1 MKQLVILG
9 AGGHGRV
16 AADAARCR
24 GEFDSIIFLD
34 DSGEAC
40 APGYRVAGKLSDFL
54 TYCHDSAFF
63 VAMGDNR
70 LRKRLTQQLEAHG
83 CTLATIVHPAAV
95 IGAHV
100 HIGAGTVVMAGA
112 VVNPGAAIGQGVI
125 LNTACSVDHDC
136 RIGDFSH
143 ISVGAHLAGTV
154 SVGSGTLI
162 GVGASVINNVSICGG
177 CTIGA
182 GAVVVRSIETPGTYV
197 GVPAKRSK

>member
-24 GEFDSIIFLD
+24 GDFENILFLD

-40 APGYRVAGKLSDFL
+40 VPGYRVAGRLSDFL
-54 TYCHDSAFF
+54 AYRDNSAFL
-63 VAMGDNR
+63 VAIGNAA
-70 LRKRLTQQLEAHG
+70 LRRKLIRQLEEAG
-83 CTLATIVHPAAV
+83 CTLATVIHPASV

-100 HIGAGTVVMAGA
+100 RIGAGTVIMAGA
-112 VVNPGAAIGQGVI
+112 VVNTGAVIGKGVI

-136 RIGDFSH
+136 RIDDFSH
-143 ISVGAHLAGTV
+143 ISVGAHLAGAV
-154 SVGSGTLI
+154 SVGSETLI
-162 GVGASVINNVSICGG
+162 GAGATVINLVRICGG

-182 GAVVVRSIETPGTYV
+182 GAVVVRHIETPGTYV
-197 GVPAKRSK
+197 GVPAKRRQ